1 MNQGVGETGSAP
13 ATPKDTPRNTPE
25 IGPVL
30 VASPSVHSRQSSAN
44 TTPRQHN
51 RRRTNSSSLRMDPSE
66 RKSSSISMNHQASLA
81 LAASKLPSTTAS
93 TTASTQQEHSRT
105 IQSSNRPL
113 QTPKHPSQCPL
124 LCCFYAEFDN
134 KVGPKICYQSP
145 KGFMEQDIRLSATEL
160 EKALHRVFDG
170 ADEEQDPDV
179 DQPDNRSTDGEED
192 DMSQFQIFNSC
203 SEYIIT
209 GNELTGN
216 ILNLSVHHCHI
227 LTRPTAISNEKYERN
242 ALLFCIG
249 FVLRRKEDPRPFR
262 PVLSKVATTLR
273 DMEVESQ
280 FLSKTD
286 ARGGRPQIRSLLTNI
301 LISLNSETCECNLLL
316 GKADTLNLKLF
327 RPPRI
332 PAIPVQDH
340 AVPILLRRD
349 WQVQAVSAD
358 LNT

>member
-1 MNQGVGETGSAP
+1 MPEHAISHECGGATGEAGS
-13 ATPKDTPRNTPE
+13 TPKMTPLNTPE

-30 VASPSVHSRQSSAN
+30 AASPSALSRQSSAN

-51 RRRTNSSSLRMDPSE
+51 RRVCSAAKMEALE
-66 RKSSSISMNHQASLA
+66 RKSSSVSIEQVSSAFATSAQSVGTSTATSQE
-81 LAASKLPSTTAS
+81 SKN
-93 TTASTQQEHSRT
+93 
-105 IQSSNRPL
+105 IQSSNLLLP
-113 QTPKHPSQCPL
+113 TPKPPSQCPL

-145 KGFMEQDIRLSATEL
+145 EGFMEQDISLSAKEL
-160 EKALHRVFDG
+160 ENGLHRVFDA
-170 ADEEQDPDV
+170 ADDEQDPDEE
-179 DQPDNRSTDGEED
+179 QPDNRSADGD
-192 DMSQFQIFNSC
+192 DDDTSQLQIFNSC

-216 ILNLSVHHCHI
+216 ILNLSTHNCHI
-227 LTRPTAISNEKYERN
+227 LTRPTSISNEKYERN
-242 ALLFCIG
+242 ALLFCVG
-249 FVLRRKEDPRPFR
+249 FVLRRTEDPRPFR
-262 PVLSKVATTLR
+262 PVLAKVATTLR

-286 ARGGRPQIRSLLTNI
+286 ARGKRPQIRSLLTNI
-301 LISLNSETCECNLLL
+301 LISLNSESCECNLLL
-316 GKADTLNLKLF
+316 GKADVLNLKLF

-349 WQVQAVSAD
+349 WQVQTVSIDSMAG
-358 LNT
+358 